1 MSVEAAISLQRG
13 KAVKAL
19 PYPVYLW
26 TVRLLAA
33 VGLVDSMY
41 LAWSH
46 FRNYTDIEYQSF
58 CAITRAL
65 NCDTVSQSPYAIFLG
80 VPVAVWGA
88 VGYVLFLS
96 LLACK
101 TRRDNTAHERPW
113 TLLFWVAAVFCL
125 SSVVLGVISSVKI
138 KSYCIMCLLSYVINF
153 ALLFYVWIIRR
164 RFGIRGLASGLI
176 RDVVALL
183 SKKSMKLVF
192 LLGYPLLLVALV
204 SCYPKY
210 WHYDST
216 ARNPDIAQG
225 VTADGSPWIGAVS
238 PKVEIIEY
246 ADYMCFQC
254 GKMNAHL
261 HQLVAQHRDT
271 LRLVHRHFPLDSRFN
286 FTVHQQVH
294 PNSGMVAMFAIFAAT
309 QGKFWEVN
317 DALFRDAREK
327 RTFEL
332 GEIAKEFG
340 LDFAL
345 FRKMLS
351 SGELLAKLKED
362 IRSGSKAG
370 VNSTPS
376 YVIDGKLYRGV
387 IPPEILSEIE
397 GK

>member
-13 KAVKAL
+13 KAIKAL

-26 TVRLLAA
+26 TVRLLALT
-33 VGLVDSMY
+33 GLVDSIY
-41 LAWSH
+41 LARSH
-46 FRNYTDIEYQSF
+46 FRNYTDLEYQSF

-80 VPVAVWGA
+80 VPVAVWGG

-101 TRRDNTAHERPW
+101 LHRDQTVQDRPW
-113 TLLFWVAAVFCL
+113 TLMFWVAAVFCL
-125 SSVVLGVISSVKI
+125 SSIVLGVISSVKI

-153 ALLFYVWIIRR
+153 ALLFYVWIVRR
-164 RFGIRGLASGLI
+164 RFGIRGLIRGLI
-176 RDVVALL
+176 RDVGDLL
-183 SKKSMKLVF
+183 STKSMKMVF
-192 LLGYPLLLVALV
+192 LLGYPLLMVALV

-210 WHYDST
+210 WHYEST
-216 ARNPDIAQG
+216 ERNPDIAQG
-225 VTADGSPWIGAVS
+225 ITADGSPWIGAVN

-261 HQLVAQHRDT
+261 HQLVARHRKT
-271 LRLVHRHFPLDSRFN
+271 LRLVHRHFPLDSNVN

-294 PNSGMVAMFAIFAAT
+294 PNAGMVAMFAIFAAT

-327 RTFEL
+327 HTFKL
-332 GEIAKEFG
+332 GEIAKEFD

-362 IRSGSKAG
+362 IRSGTIAG

-376 YVIDGKLYRGV
+376 YVIDGKLYKGV
-387 IPPEILSEIE
+387 IPQEILSIIE
-397 GK
+397 E